1 MADIKVLHTGDGHI
15 DTDHHGATINPET
28 GINRA
33 WESNQRALASAVRHA
48 IENEV
53 DLFVH
58 AGDGF
63 KGGKPSQE
71 ALLMFVETLRP
82 LMDAGIAT
90 VLLDGNHDRH
100 TVPSSQRTATY
111 TAAQILGYSGEAY
124 CVDRASELIRTK
136 SGIQV
141 ACLPWLSKSTILTQ
155 LGMERV
161 DPAEGDTIVRDFGLS
176 ALDDMYAEADHSSP
190 LIVASHVTVDDV
202 NIEHLS
208 KGHKRGSEVDISHI
222 FSEPIIPRAALQD
235 GPASYVALSHIHARQ
250 KMGTKCYYAGSP
262 NRITFTDADDPKSVN
277 LVKITDGNEL
287 AAVDYLDTDAR
298 IMTSISLVD
307 PDAEKRLDALEEGAL
322 VRLVLPPGEPDAPDS
337 VRAAIREAGAIL
349 ATTQTTPQDRPRLT
363 ATTLP
368 EKISPLSALDS
379 WLDERAPD
387 VDRAYVKDL
396 ATRIAEQVEHP

>member
-1 MADIKVLHTGDGHI
+1 MSLFEFDSGHLVPAQF
-15 DTDHHGATINPET
+15 GRATPARLEDDMF
-28 GINRA
+28 
-33 WESNQRALASAVRHA
+33 EAVRA
-48 IENEV
+48 QGLELV
-53 DLFVH
+53 
-58 AGDGF
+58 G
-63 KGGKPSQE
+63 
-71 ALLMFVETLRP
+71 RP
-82 LMDAGIAT
+82 LFPVVWGQSAQSQLLSMDAAGQ
-90 VLLDGNHDRH
+90 G
-100 TVPSSQRTATY
+100 
-111 TAAQILGYSGEAY
+111 
-124 CVDRASELIRTK
+124 
-136 SGIQV
+136 
-141 ACLPWLSKSTILTQ
+141 
-155 LGMERV
+155 
-161 DPAEGDTIVRDFGLS
+161 
-176 ALDDMYAEADHSSP
+176 
-190 LIVASHVTVDDV
+190 VTVDDV